1 MQIGE
6 EINAI
11 DESFADAQVQHR
23 NIWVKQAVAADRPGP
38 ATPPSISTVASPL
51 RLKGNPPVLRRAP
64 PAMGEH
70 TQEVLTELGLDAAKI
85 AALRQAGVV

>member
-1 MQIGE
+1 
-6 EINAI
+6 
-11 DESFADAQVQHR
+11 
-23 NIWVKQAVAADRPGP
+23 
-38 ATPPSISTVASPL
+38 L